1 MFAPAAS
8 PAPSPTPE
16 RKNWRL
22 PKSDSNYAAL
32 AGEAERECMEALG
45 FPMSID
51 RRPIAVGNGI
61 ARNGFIKDRV
71 LTQWGV
77 KQYGKGIWRRAGK
90 AVQHADDKVAKGE
103 IDQVARAIEHLK
115 QVEVSRR
122 RRTS

>member
-1 MFAPAAS
+1 
-8 PAPSPTPE
+8 
-16 RKNWRL
+16 
-22 PKSDSNYAAL
+22 
-32 AGEAERECMEALG
+32 
-45 FPMSID
+45 MSID

-61 ARNGFIKDRV
+61 ARNGFIGDRV

-77 KQYGKGIWRRAGK
+77 KQYGEGIWRRAGK
-90 AVQHADDKVAKGE
+90 AVQHANGKVAKGE